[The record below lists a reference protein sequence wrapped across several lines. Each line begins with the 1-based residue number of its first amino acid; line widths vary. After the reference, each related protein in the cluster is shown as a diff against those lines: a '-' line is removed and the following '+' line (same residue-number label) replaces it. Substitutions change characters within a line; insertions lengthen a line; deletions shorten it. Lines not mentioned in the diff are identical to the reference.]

1 MIDSIFEVRL
11 PTLFLILR
19 EYHNYEEEYQ
29 KAEVQTSSTSK
40 EAQKDVNLEVVGAE
54 DDEDDEDFMDDPVTM
69 PKFEETKM
77 MDLEVADAGTILSG
91 YEELMQETES
101 LLNELFE
108 VEVVAVDNNVQPT
121 EAIQEELGGDLEF
134 FDKLN
139 TDIQLYK

>member
-1 MIDSIFEVRL
+1 M
-11 PTLFLILR
+11 ILR

-29 KAEVQTSSTSK
+29 KAEVQTSPASK
-40 EAQKDVNLEVVGAE
+40 EAQKDGNLGAVGAK

-77 MDLEVADAGTILSG
+77 MDLEVADAETILSG

-108 VEVVAVDNNVQPT
+108 VEVVTEDSNAKPT
-121 EAIQEELGGDLEF
+121 EAIQDVLGGDLEF
-134 FDKLN
+134 YDKLN
-139 TDIQLYK
+139 TDI